1 MLGGRI
7 PIASAAAAAIL
18 AFLTLTVFF
27 LAKDQGPIS
36 TVRRFQEGVL
46 RRDGNAVRSAL
57 GPYVSQ
63 SSTELLVNEVAGLFQ
78 SGYASSVAAKR
89 QAGSRAYIAVVFK
102 KPTNAESYVI
112 IPYVLERGR
121 TPWVINPNETW
132 MSLQRQ
138 SMVP

>member
-7 PIASAAAAAIL
+7 PIASAAAASIL
-18 AFLTLTVFF
+18 ALLTLTVFF

-46 RRDGNAVRSAL
+46 RRDGTAVRSSL

-63 SSTELLVNEVAGLFQ
+63 TATQYLVNEVSALFE

-89 QAGSRAYIAVVFK
+89 QSGSRAYVAVVFK
-102 KPTNAESYVI
+102 KPSNKESYVI
-112 IPYVLERGR
+112 IPYVLERGK

-132 MSLQRQ
+132 MSLERQ